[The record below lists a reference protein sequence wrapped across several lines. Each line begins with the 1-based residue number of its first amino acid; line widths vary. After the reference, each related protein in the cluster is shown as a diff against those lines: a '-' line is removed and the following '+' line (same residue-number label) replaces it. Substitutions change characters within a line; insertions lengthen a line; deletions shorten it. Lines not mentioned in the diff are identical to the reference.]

1 MLTKSQLK
9 DIFSQYGFRPLKRF
23 GENYLID
30 SNVKDKIIEEAHVAT
45 GDVVL
50 EVGPGL
56 GALTVDLAKTGATVY
71 AVEKDKKAFAILS
84 EIIAKDLPNLKL
96 SCGDILDFN
105 IDSIASSKPVKV
117 VGNLPYYIT
126 TPILE
131 NFIKHRAAIYSILIV
146 VQKEFADRILAEPG
160 SRAYGSLSCF
170 IRYYMKPIYLHTVKR
185 GCFYPEPKVDSSLI
199 RLDVLKE
206 PPVAVKDEALFFKVV
221 RSSFGQ
227 RRKSIINSL
236 SRKEALDMPKDKL
249 AAILDRAAID
259 PTVRPESLSIEAFAA
274 IANATS
280 E

>member
-9 DIFSQYGFRPLKRF
+9 DIFSRYSFRPLKRF

-30 SNVKDKIIEEAHVAT
+30 SNIKDKIIEEAHVGA

-56 GALTVDLAKTGATVY
+56 GALTMDLARTGATVY

-84 EIIAKDLPNLKL
+84 DIVTKDLPNLKL
-96 SCGDILDFN
+96 SCGDILDFD
-105 IDSIASSKPVKV
+105 IDLIPSVKPIKV

-131 NFIKHRAAIYSILIV
+131 NLIKHRAAIGSILIV
-146 VQKEFADRILAEPG
+146 VQKEFAERILAEPG

-170 IRYYMKPIYLHTVKR
+170 IRYYMKSVYLYTVKR

-199 RLDVLKE
+199 RLEVLRA
-206 PPVAVKDEALFFKVV
+206 PSVAVQDEALFFKIV

-236 SRKEALDMPKDKL
+236 SRKQALDMPKAKL
-249 AAILDRAAID
+249 AAILEVAGID
-259 PTVRPESLSIEAFAA
+259 PTTRPESLSLEAFAA
-274 IANATS
+274 IANSISA
-280 E
+280 

>member
-9 DIFSQYGFRPLKRF
+9 DIFCQYSFRPLKRF

-30 SNVKDKIIEEAHVAT
+30 SNVKDKIIDEAHIGA
-45 GDVVL
+45 GDIVL

-84 EIIAKDLPNLKL
+84 DIVTKGLPNLKL
-96 SCGDILDFN
+96 SCGDILDFD
-105 IDSIASSKPVKV
+105 IDSISSEKAVKV

-131 NFIKHRAAIYSILIV
+131 GFIRHRAAIGSILIV

-160 SRAYGSLSCF
+160 SKAYGSLSCF
-170 IRYYMKPIYLHTVKR
+170 IRYYMKPAYLHTVKR

-206 PPVAVKDEALFFKVV
+206 PSVKVGDEALFFKIV

-227 RRKSIINSL
+227 RRKTIINSL

-249 AAILDRAAID
+249 AAILERAGID
-259 PTVRPESLSIEAFAA
+259 PTARPESLPLEAFAA
-274 IANATS
+274 IANAI
-280 E
+280 

>member
-9 DIFSQYGFRPLKRF
+9 DIFSRYSFRPLKRF

-30 SNVKDKIIEEAHVAT
+30 SNIKDKIIEEAHVGA

-56 GALTVDLAKTGATVY
+56 GALTMDLARTGATVY
-71 AVEKDKKAFAILS
+71 AVEKDKKAFAILCD
-84 EIIAKDLPNLKL
+84 IVTKDLPNLKL
-96 SCGDILDFN
+96 SCGDILDFD
-105 IDSIASSKPVKV
+105 IDPIASAKPIKV

-131 NFIKHRAAIYSILIV
+131 NLIKHRAAIGSILIV
-146 VQKEFADRILAEPG
+146 VQKEFAERILAEPG

-170 IRYYMKPIYLHTVKR
+170 IRYYMKSVYLYTVKR

-199 RLDVLKE
+199 RLEVLKA
-206 PPVAVKDEALFFKVV
+206 PSVVVKDEALFFKIV

-236 SRKEALDMPKDKL
+236 SRKQALDMPKAKL
-249 AAILDRAAID
+249 AAILERAGID
-259 PTVRPESLSIEAFAA
+259 PTTRPESLSIEAFAA
-274 IANATS
+274 IANAI
-280 E
+280 